1 MDQQL
6 KKVQKNK
13 HTSCNNI
20 SHNKKHKLVKTATTS
35 RKVSKLHKH
44 NNSKEIKQEEEEEE
58 EEEEEP
64 EEEQEDN
71 NMTIE
76 QILPPQPPPPIDLD
90 YTLWHTDFP
99 IKVMRHPVGGRYL
112 IATKDLEESSV
123 ILRDLPYTW
132 AVDHSAYDIV
142 CQHCFLEVSKEQQQE
157 NPSEFIICDGCNRV
171 GYCSEACQTIDM
183 NQHKFECQIIKR
195 LDTNE
200 YSAFLLS
207 EIKLLVR
214 TLSRKWLEQQ
224 IECNNSSNSNSN
236 NNNNNNNNSS
246 NSNNNS
252 NIKVEG
258 DNGQSSVDEAS
269 SHYSLYKSET
279 SLIPQDN
286 GLRYSDYAELVSNI
300 ENFDESLKNSLSFWI
315 CKYIVGLAKDVRR
328 QEDEIDLLN
337 ILLRNRCN
345 AFYIQGR
352 PKDGSPGESR
362 GCGVYVR
369 NSFFNH
375 SCDPNVNYWVLN
387 NTLEVECSLLRPV
400 KEGEELCISYIDTT
414 FKLKKR
420 RAKLL
425 EGYLF
430 HCTCQ
435 KCLADELNPDMNID
449 EQDDDDDEEEG
460 GGGGGGEES
469 NVVGNGSEEHHDDS
483 NIDE

>member
-1 MDQQL
+1 MDQYL
-6 KKVQKNK
+6 TKVEKNK
-13 HTSCNNI
+13 HNTAITTNNNNNNN
-20 SHNKKHKLVKTATTS
+20 SNSNSSSNNKKHKLLKTSSSS
-35 RKVSKLHKH
+35 RKKLKSNSSKRD
-44 NNSKEIKQEEEEEE
+44 KQEEEEEE
-58 EEEEEP
+58 Q
-64 EEEQEDN
+64 EEQEEQEQDN

-76 QILPPQPPPPIDLD
+76 QPPPIHDLD

-99 IKVMRHPVGGRYL
+99 IKVMRHPNSGRYL
-112 IATKDLEESSV
+112 IATKDLEESSI

-132 AVDHSAYDIV
+132 AVDHSSFDIV

-157 NPSEFIICDGCNRV
+157 NPSEFIICNGCKRV
-171 GYCSEACQTIDM
+171 GYCSEACQNIDM
-183 NQHKFECQIIKR
+183 NQHKLECHIIKK

-224 IECNNSSNSNSN
+224 LDNNIKINNNSNSNNSNSN
-236 NNNNNNNNSS
+236 NNNNN
-246 NSNNNS
+246 
-252 NIKVEG
+252 
-258 DNGQSSVDEAS
+258 DQGQSVDEAS
-269 SHYSLYKSET
+269 SHYTLYKSET
-279 SLIPQDN
+279 SLVPQDN

-315 CKYIVGLAKDVRR
+315 CKYIVGLAKDVHRE
-328 QEDEIDLLN
+328 EDEIDLLN

-400 KEGEELCISYIDTT
+400 KENEELCISYIDTT

-430 HCTCQ
+430 HCTCT
-435 KCLADELNPDMNID
+435 KCLSDELNPEMNID
-449 EQDDDDDEEEG
+449 EQDDDEEGEGEGGEGENGVTTTTNGSNEHHYEDEE
-460 GGGGGGEES
+460 
-469 NVVGNGSEEHHDDS
+469 
-483 NIDE
+483 